1 MTGRR
6 RHNASPQ
13 TGTRPAVPLHRNA
26 PVPQPRRGRSPFTF
40 PDRALQLNN
49 EGEHR
54 VMADDEGPLDTSRPD
69 MARVC
74 DYWLGGHCNFT
85 ADRDAGRKID
95 ELWPGSGEK
104 VREGRRFVTRAVT
117 WAARQGIAQY
127 LVAEPGMPARP
138 EIHETARVI
147 VPDAR
152 AAYVHLDRYVLAYFR
167 ANTAG
172 DPGVAAVE
180 AAPRVPEKAAAHPG
194 VRAVIRRD
202 EPVCVVWALAA
213 QFVPGD
219 AAREV
224 IAGYARLLAPGSCI
238 VISLAVPVDEQAA
251 ELASVLGKATGDR
264 VYPHTAEGIAGW
276 LDGLD
281 VIMPGVADV
290 RSWRAGMPE
299 PRLAPRPVFRVLG
312 AVTRI

>member
-1 MTGRR
+1 
-6 RHNASPQ
+6 
-13 TGTRPAVPLHRNA
+13 
-26 PVPQPRRGRSPFTF
+26 
-40 PDRALQLNN
+40 
-49 EGEHR
+49 
-54 VMADDEGPLDTSRPD
+54 MADDEGPLDTSRPD

-85 ADRDAGRKID
+85 ADRDTARQID

-104 VREGRRFVTRAVT
+104 IREGRRFVTRAVT

-147 VPDAR
+147 VPGAR

-167 ANTAG
+167 ANTAA

-194 VRAVIRRD
+194 VRAVIRQD

-213 QFVPGD
+213 QFMTAG
-219 AAREV
+219 AAHDV
-224 IAGYARLLAPGSCI
+224 IAGWARLLAPGSCV

-251 ELASVLGKATGDR
+251 KLAAMLEESTGDR
-264 VYPHTAEGIAGW
+264 MYAYTAEDVTSW
-276 LDGLD
+276 LGELRLVPPGLS
-281 VIMPGVADV
+281 DV
-290 RSWRAGMPE
+290 RSWRAGMPD
-299 PRLAPRPVFRVLG
+299 PRLTPLPVFRVLG
-312 AVTRI
+312 AVARI